1 MNYSYFQSGK
11 TIYRNLNHDNHNLI
25 ELFQNKKSKNS
36 TDKNKKVS
44 HTGLKPYED
53 EQIKNFHFGVN
64 Y

>member
-11 TIYRNLNHDNHNLI
+11 TIHHNHNLT
-25 ELFQNKKSKNS
+25 ELLQNKKSQNS